1 MDGKRS
7 FKVLE
12 IRKPAQQTKKHT
24 MKKTTGEG
32 GRYISSTPEGA
43 ARKAFSSACRGK
55 KFVDN
60 VP

>member
-32 GRYISSTPEGA
+32 GRSIFTPEGA